1 MKLGLGPREPEVCIQ
16 QHDTPLTQLLAVCLL
31 LLMLSLLDL
40 GRIDGMV
47 KLCYVASVPLNDQ
60 AQISQAEQLVSCEH
74 TSLASSFIF
83 TGCDWPHTAI
93 LWKE

>member
-1 MKLGLGPREPEVCIQ
+1 MIS
-16 QHDTPLTQLLAVCLL
+16 PLTQLLAVCLL

-60 AQISQAEQLVSCEH
+60 DSNF
-74 TSLASSFIF
+74 TS
-83 TGCDWPHTAI
+83 
-93 LWKE
+93 